1 MMHPVLQSLRRVLAS
16 PIAALAVAVAGV
28 LVLGAL
34 GAPWWTP
41 QNPFDLQALD
51 LSNANLPPM
60 SRSSGG
66 VLFALGSDDQGRDI
80 LSAIFY
86 GLRISIAVGIISA
99 VIAIGIGTLIGLV
112 SGYVGGRLDA
122 LTMRLVDFQ
131 LSFPVI
137 MVALVLLAVLGRGPD
152 KVIIALVVVQWAYF
166 ARIVRASALAER
178 QRDYIAAARG
188 LRIGHLRILFRH
200 LLPNC
205 LPALIV
211 VATVQVAGAIALE
224 ATLSF
229 LGIGMPVGTPSLGL
243 LIANGFQYLFSGA
256 FWISVF
262 PGLVLMLLIV
272 SINLI
277 GDRVR
282 VVLDPKGL
290 G

>member
-1 MMHPVLQSLRRVLAS
+1 VHSLYQSLRRVLAS
-16 PIAALAVAVAGV
+16 PIAALAAGIATM

-51 LSNANLPPM
+51 LGNANLPPM
-60 SRSSGG
+60 SRSVDG

-99 VIAIGIGTLIGLV
+99 LIAIGVGTLVGLAA
-112 SGYVGGRLDA
+112 GYVGGWLDA
-122 LTMRLVDFQ
+122 VIMRFVDFQ

-211 VATVQVAGAIALE
+211 VATVQIAGAIALE